1 MATCWRSRRGSS
13 SQLPASRSSRARSAS
28 AASSTCSLPAM
39 GRQDEGEKIVASNRR
54 ARHDYE
60 LLEHFECGIQLTG
73 DEVKSP
79 REGRASLVDCYGRVR
94 GTEVWLEGRHIPA
107 YEQGDKRTHLP
118 LRPRK
123 LLLHRREI
131 DRIAREV
138 NEKGLSLVPLRIYF
152 THGIAKVEVALA
164 RGKRKYEK
172 RQSIAKREAQREM
185 ERAAGRRR

>member
-1 MATCWRSRRGSS
+1 
-13 SQLPASRSSRARSAS
+13 
-28 AASSTCSLPAM
+28 M
-39 GRQDEGEKIVASNRR
+39 GRQDEGEKVVASNRR

-60 LLEHFECGIQLTG
+60 LLERFECGIQLTG
-73 DEVKSP
+73 DEVKSL
-79 REGRASLVDCYGRVR
+79 RGGHASLVDCFGRVR
-94 GTEVWLEGRHIPA
+94 GGEVWLEGLHIPP
-107 YEQGDKRTHLP
+107 YEQGDKRAHLP

-131 DRIAREV
+131 DEIAREV
-138 NEKGLSLVPLRIYF
+138 NEKGLSLIPLRIYF
-152 THGIAKVEVALA
+152 THGMAKVEVALA

>member
-1 MATCWRSRRGSS
+1 
-13 SQLPASRSSRARSAS
+13 
-28 AASSTCSLPAM
+28 
-39 GRQDEGEKIVASNRR
+39 
-54 ARHDYE
+54 
-60 LLEHFECGIQLTG
+60 
-73 DEVKSP
+73 
-79 REGRASLVDCYGRVR
+79 
-94 GTEVWLEGRHIPA
+94 VWLEGLHIPA
-107 YEQGDKRTHLP
+107 YEQGDKRTHLQ

-131 DRIAREV
+131 DQIAREV

>member
-1 MATCWRSRRGSS
+1 
-13 SQLPASRSSRARSAS
+13 
-28 AASSTCSLPAM
+28 M
-39 GRQDEGEKIVASNRR
+39 GRRDEGEKTVASNRR

-60 LLEHFECGIQLTG
+60 VLERFECGIRLTG
-73 DEVKSP
+73 DEVKSL

-94 GTEVWLEGRHIPA
+94 DGELWLEGMHIPP
-107 YEQGDKRTHLP
+107 YEQGDTRSHLP

-131 DRIAREV
+131 DEITREV
-138 NEKGLSLVPLRIYF
+138 NEKGLTLVPLRVYF
-152 THGIAKVEVALA
+152 VHGLAKVEVALA

>member
-1 MATCWRSRRGSS
+1 MS
-13 SQLPASRSSRARSAS
+13 
-28 AASSTCSLPAM
+28 
-39 GRQDEGEKIVASNRR
+39 RQDEGEKIVASNRR

-60 LLEHFECGIQLTG
+60 LLERFECGIQLTG
-73 DEVKSP
+73 DEVKSL
-79 REGRASLVDCYGRVR
+79 RGGHASLVDCFGRVR
-94 GTEVWLEGRHIPA
+94 GGEVWLEGLHIPA

-131 DRIAREV
+131 EQIAREV
-138 NEKGLSLVPLRIYF
+138 NEKGLSLIPLRIFF
-152 THGIAKVEVALA
+152 THGMAKVEVALA

>member
-1 MATCWRSRRGSS
+1 
-13 SQLPASRSSRARSAS
+13 
-28 AASSTCSLPAM
+28 
-39 GRQDEGEKIVASNRR
+39 
-54 ARHDYE
+54 
-60 LLEHFECGIQLTG
+60 
-73 DEVKSP
+73 
-79 REGRASLVDCYGRVR
+79 
-94 GTEVWLEGRHIPA
+94 VWLEGLHIPA

-152 THGIAKVEVALA
+152 THGIAKVEVAVA